1 MMKTGII
8 GLGFIGPAHMEA
20 LLRTGLSQIVAVADT
35 NEQLARSCAAKFN
48 VPEVY
53 SDYRQLLLNPEI
65 NVVHIC
71 TPNYLHYEIAKAALE
86 AGKHVVCEKPLAI
99 CSKQAEELM
108 RLAEEKGLTGVTSFN
123 LRYYPL
129 VQQAREMVQ
138 TGKLGRLYAYHGSYL
153 QDWLLYDTDYSWRL
167 DSKVSG
173 PSRAV
178 ADIGSHWFDMA
189 CFITGS
195 RVTELCA
202 DLSTFLPVRK
212 KSRTQCL
219 TFQTPQSAN
228 DPMEYEEIAIDTEDF
243 ATILFRMENGIRG
256 SLTISQ
262 VSAGRKNFLQF
273 EADGA
278 ESALSWNSEQP
289 NRLWIGHRDQ
299 CNEEMIKDP
308 GLLQGQARKFASY
321 PGGHAEGFP
330 DTSKQLL
337 EQVYS
342 YLAEDGRRHGIKP
355 QFPTFADGWQEARL
369 CEAILESSQQRRWVQ
384 L

>member
-1 MMKTGII
+1 MMKTGVI
-8 GLGFIGPAHMEA
+8 GLGFIGPAHIEA
-20 LLRTGLSQIVAVADT
+20 LLRTGLSQVVAVADT
-35 NEQLARSCAAKFN
+35 NQELARSCAEKFHI
-48 VPEVY
+48 PKTY
-53 SDYRQLLLNPEI
+53 SDYRQLLKDPEI
-65 NVVHIC
+65 DVVHIC
-71 TPNYLHYEIAKAALE
+71 TPNYLHYEIAKGALE

-99 CSKQAEELM
+99 SSSQAEELVA
-108 RLAEEKGLTGVTSFN
+108 LARERGLVGVTSFN

-129 VQQAREMVQ
+129 VQQAREMVRS
-138 TGKLGRLYAYHGSYL
+138 GKLGKLYAYHGSYL

-189 CFITGS
+189 SFVIGAK
-195 RVTELCA
+195 VTELCA

-212 KSRTQCL
+212 KSRAQRL
-219 TFQTPQSAN
+219 TFQTSE
-228 DPMEYEEIAIDTEDF
+228 DDSSDYEEIEIDTEDF
-243 ATILFRMENGIRG
+243 AVILFRMENGIRG

-262 VSAGRKNFLQF
+262 ISAGRKNHLQF

-278 ESALSWNSEQP
+278 ESSLAWNSEQP
-289 NRLWIGHRDQ
+289 NRLWIGHRDL

-308 GLLQGQARKFASY
+308 GLLDSAVRKFASY

-330 DTSKQLL
+330 DTSKQLF

-342 YLAEDGRRHGIKP
+342 YLARGGTSCAGEP
-355 QFPTFADGWQEARL
+355 EFPTFADGLQEARL
-369 CEAILESSQQRRWVQ
+369 CEAIMESSREHRWVRV
-384 L
+384 